1 MENLKNWKTYLYLVL
16 TYVVMHVS
24 SVFLAKFLFQYFGKN
39 PDLTEKDALFYGFA
53 WSQFSVNVIAVL
65 LFIFFIVRHKKFFHV
80 FKGKAAS
87 TGTTILWGVIG
98 FFLALFGQMAAG
110 MIEDSLFGIEAGSE
124 NTALLSDIAKVS
136 PIIIFSMVLFAP
148 FLEEVIF
155 RRILFGGLYRK
166 TNFIIATVISAVVFA
181 AVHGELEHLLI
192 YMAPAFVFS
201 YIYYRTKRLLAPIIA
216 HMLMNGFVVIIQLN
230 YDKIMEFQEMHQSF
244 IALFQ

>member
-1 MENLKNWKTYLYLVL
+1 MKNWKTYLYLIL

-24 SVFLAKFLFQYFGKN
+24 SVFLAKFLFQHFGKN
-39 PDLTEKDALFYGFA
+39 PDLTEKEALFYGFA

-65 LFIFFIVRHKKFFHV
+65 LFVFFIVRHKKFLHV
-80 FKGKAAS
+80 FKGKPGS
-87 TGTTILWGVIG
+87 TGNAILWGFLG
-98 FFLALFGQMAAG
+98 FFLALLGQMVAG

-124 NTALLSDIAKVS
+124 NTALLSDIAKIS

-148 FLEEVIF
+148 FLEEIIF
-155 RRILFGGLYRK
+155 RRVLFGGLYQK
-166 TNFIIATVISAVVFA
+166 TNFIIATLVSAVVFA

-192 YMAPAFVFS
+192 YMAPAFVFA

-230 YDKIMEFQEMHQSF
+230 ADKIMELQKIQQSIITFFQ
-244 IALFQ
+244 